1 MREVLEVR
9 LGYQSNWYTLKMDVQ
24 REGGGKLGGWDMAI
38 VRGNAIDVD
47 PVDT

>member
-24 REGGGKLGGWDMAI
+24 REGGGEAGRLGHGYRARERD
-38 VRGNAIDVD
+38 
-47 PVDT
+47 